1 MLHKSSLFNM
11 LLASYKQQSVSEKII
26 ELITQ
31 FETDFNKRIPIQN
44 ITKDNHPEVLN
55 NALNYIENS
64 IQIKSWTEDLRLN
77 ILRNKNTVSKRFEI
91 EQIRVSNDAD
101 NYSTIKE
108 MTNKTDRAK
117 LKQFY
122 IKEQTLQLEQELS
135 EVKINLECAEMFAN
149 EAKSAEEL
157 AYAYYQ
163 AVKNLNTEYIK

>member
-11 LLASYKQQSVSEKII
+11 LLSSYKQPEISEKII
-26 ELITQ
+26 ELITK
-31 FETDFNKRIPIQN
+31 FEVAMQKRIPIQN
-44 ITKDNHPEVLN
+44 ITKDNYSEVLN

-77 ILRNKNTVSKRFEI
+77 ILRNKNTLNKKFEI
-91 EQIRVSNDAD
+91 EQIKVSNDVD

-108 MTNKTDRAK
+108 MSNKTDKAK

-122 IKEQTLQLEQELS
+122 IKEQTLPLEQELQ
-135 EVKINLECAEMFAN
+135 EVKINLECAEMFAS
-149 EAKSAEEL
+149 EAKSNEEL

-163 AVKNLNTEYIK
+163 AVKNLNIEYIK

>member
-11 LLASYKQQSVSEKII
+11 LLASYKQPAVSEKII

-31 FETDFNKRIPIQN
+31 FEIEFNKRVPIQN
-44 ITKDNHPEVLN
+44 ITRDNHPEVLN

-77 ILRNKNTVSKRFEI
+77 ILRNKNILNKKFEV
-91 EQIRVSNDAD
+91 EQIKVSNDVD
-101 NYSTIKE
+101 NYTTIKE
-108 MTNKTDRAK
+108 ITNKTDRAK

-122 IKEQTLQLEQELS
+122 IKEQTLPLEQELQ
-135 EVKINLECAEMFAN
+135 EVKINLECAEMFAS
-149 EAKSAEEL
+149 EAKSMEEL

-163 AVKNLNTEYIK
+163 AVKNLNMEYIK